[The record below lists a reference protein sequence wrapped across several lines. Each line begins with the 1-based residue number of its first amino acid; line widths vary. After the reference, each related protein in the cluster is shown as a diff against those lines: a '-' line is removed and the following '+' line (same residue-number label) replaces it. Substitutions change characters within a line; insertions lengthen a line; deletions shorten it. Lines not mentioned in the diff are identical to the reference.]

1 MIDFMRNCLILVL
14 FFSLCLFAD
23 KAPYRHYIEEQPTE
37 AVQPPWFTGPLLAP
51 SALTIPPGHWDLE
64 PYFFAVANKG
74 RYGPDWKA
82 RDIPTYWNNYFQPE
96 FSVGI
101 NTWLDFQITPTLF
114 YNYTRGTGKW
124 VCGDT
129 PINFDIQL
137 FRYSALVTQWSTA
150 IKLVL
155 RETLPI
161 GKYQNLNPKKRG
173 TDIGGF
179 GSWQTGLGLV
189 WGNLF
194 YLGGIHFLS
203 WRTSLEYTLPAP
215 TRVKNLNAYGG
226 GQGTRGTV
234 YPAQNLT
241 LDTAIELSL
250 TRNWVFA
257 MDFVGSWSGKTRFK
271 GTTVRPMKARSSVQ
285 FSLAPAIEYNWNA
298 NLGIIFGPWFTIAG
312 KNAIQFIDGVF
323 AVNIYY

>member
-1 MIDFMRNCLILVL
+1 MIDFMKNSFILLLL
-14 FFSLCLFAD
+14 FSFCLFAD
-23 KAPYRHYIEEQPTE
+23 KAPYHHYLQEHPHQK
-37 AVQPPWFTGPLLAP
+37 VQAPWFTGPLLAS

-64 PYFFAVANKG
+64 PYIFAVANKG
-74 RYGPDWKA
+74 RYDHDWKA
-82 RDIPTYWNNYFQPE
+82 REIPTRWNNYFQPE
-96 FSVGI
+96 LSVGI
-101 NTWLDFQITPTLF
+101 NTWLDFEISPTLF
-114 YNYTRGTGKW
+114 YNYTAGAGKW
-124 VCGDT
+124 VWGDM

-137 FRYSALVTQWSTA
+137 FRHDALVTEWSTA
-150 IKLVL
+150 VKLIL
-155 RETLPI
+155 KETIPF

-173 TDIGGF
+173 TDVGGA
-179 GSWQTGLGLV
+179 GSWQTTMGLV

-203 WRTSLEYTLPAP
+203 WRTSLAYTLPAP
-215 TRVKNLNAYGG
+215 TRVKNLNFYGG
-226 GQGTRGTV
+226 GEGTRGTV

-241 LDTAIELSL
+241 LDTAIELSI

-257 MDFVGSWSGKTRFK
+257 MDFVGSWSGKIRFK
-271 GTTVRPMKARSSVQ
+271 GKSTHRMKGPSSAQ

-312 KNAIQFIDGVF
+312 RNAIQFIDGVF